1 MKLDNYK
8 FIQIKVDHETDT
20 EVTFHIHK
28 QSFKCDRFGGRALRK
43 DLHRDYNYTLTRDC
57 AYSDECSTWMLAS
70 VCQPEARIESRTL
83 FCRGTSTADDNNRL
97 SLSKEEFD
105 EVMKIVDSYNKYYSI
120 EKLKDFKGNK
130 VFCRTKRQNIINM
143 DLNNELRNQTFDCI
157 CTELEDFT
165 E

>member
-28 QSFKCDRFGGRALRK
+28 QLFKCDRFGGRVLRK
-43 DLHRDYNYTLTRDC
+43 DLHRDYNCDLTRDC
-57 AYSDECSTWMLAS
+57 AYSNKCSTWMLAS
-70 VCQPEARIESRTL
+70 VCQPEVRVSSRTL
-83 FCRGTSTADDNNRL
+83 FCRGYRTAEDNRGMC
-97 SLSKEEFD
+97 LSKEEFD
-105 EVMKIVDSYNKYYSI
+105 EVMKIVNSYNKYYSI
-120 EKLKDFKGNK
+120 KKLKDFKGNK

-143 DLNNELRNQTFDCI
+143 NFNNELSNQTLDCV

>member
-28 QSFKCDRFGGRALRK
+28 QLYRRDRFGGKALRQ
-43 DLHRDYNYTLTRDC
+43 DLHRAYNCMLERSWT
-57 AYSDECSTWMLAS
+57 YSDKCSTWMLAS
-70 VCQPEARIESRTL
+70 VIRPEARIRSRTL

-120 EKLKDFKGNK
+120 KKLKEFKGNI